1 MSHRSRQLRLAAG
14 VIGAAALLSA
24 CSSIPADS
32 IGTLDRAT
40 GGTLV
45 VGVSEHS
52 PWTEVSETG
61 EVGGS
66 EAELIRS
73 FAADIDAEVEWHPAP
88 ESILASRIAEDE
100 LDIVIGG
107 LTDASP
113 WSSQMALTRPYATVD
128 EENMVMGLRLGENAL
143 MVALERHLAE
153 EHGEI

>member
-1 MSHRSRQLRLAAG
+1 MSRRSAQLRLAG
-14 VIGAAALLSA
+14 VLGAAALLSA
-24 CSSIPADS
+24 CSAIPADT

-45 VGVSEHS
+45 VGVSEHA

-61 EVGGS
+61 EVSGS
-66 EAELIRS
+66 EADLIRS
-73 FAADIDAEVEWHPAP
+73 FAADIGAEVAWHPAP

-107 LTDASP
+107 FTDASP
-113 WSSQMALTRPYATVD
+113 WADYMALTRPYATVD

-143 MVALERHLAE
+143 MMALERHLAE